1 MLFNNPNNIVYPN
14 TTAVELNAKK
24 KPTDTWMQDYTL
36 DQRKEK
42 FFEFCE
48 KFDNRE
54 DDLLRD
60 DFQIFSH
67 RLHWHEHPYA
77 EFFEGKET
85 SSFDKIW
92 FTMAFSFSNEHWLTF
107 KTLHD
112 HGREGLHERFKNHRH
127 ARSDL
132 FQIYYPK
139 GTKVKDWLVDIPYK
153 CAEDMAHIL
162 DQDKRW
168 TMMELAKE
176 FCNYF
181 MEEHGFRAPMY
192 PCKNFARY
200 IAMTWPD
207 LCDPE
212 SVLFGG
218 TGHFD
223 GMHQIFGGKNLNGKV
238 KYDIGDNGEFIPTN
252 KHGELWI
259 KQMTELVEDSRNPM
273 MSQKWLNVEDKT
285 CFFYKHMAITHGEK
299 RPTKR
304 IPREWMFPK
313 EFRLATQ

>member
-1 MLFNNPNNIVYPN
+1 
-14 TTAVELNAKK
+14 
-24 KPTDTWMQDYTL
+24 
-36 DQRKEK
+36 
-42 FFEFCE
+42 
-48 KFDNRE
+48 
-54 DDLLRD
+54 
-60 DFQIFSH
+60 
-67 RLHWHEHPYA
+67 
-77 EFFEGKET
+77 
-85 SSFDKIW
+85 
-92 FTMAFSFSNEHWLTF
+92 
-107 KTLHD
+107 
-112 HGREGLHERFKNHRH
+112 
-127 ARSDL
+127 
-132 FQIYYPK
+132 
-139 GTKVKDWLVDIPYK
+139 
-153 CAEDMAHIL
+153 MAHIL

-223 GMHQIFGGKNLNGKV
+223 GMQQVFGGKNLNGKV
-238 KYDIGDNGEFIPTN
+238 KYDIGENGEFIPTN

-259 KQMTELVEDSRNPM
+259 EQMTELVEDSRNPM

-304 IPREWMFPK
+304 IPRDWIFPK
-313 EFRLATQ
+313 EFRLAT